1 MTSTNRQ
8 ITMTLSAA
16 GALSAIIGY
25 LYLIEKS
32 ELSASTLFLFM
43 PVGLTSAAIAAL
55 LLVCHLRS
63 DRQNRQ
69 LSDQQKLFSDFIH
82 HAQDLIQV
90 VDTRGNIL
98 YVNNIWQETLGYTR
112 AEASR
117 MNIFDII
124 AEDHQSICQSRFAE
138 LLNGQYKG
146 CFEVTYQTRDGQSI
160 TLEGNCSYSIKN
172 GKPHM
177 IRGIFRDI
185 SQRREQDEHIL
196 QMAYH
201 DMLTNLPNRF
211 LLNDRLSQAISQARR
226 YHQKTALVYVD
237 LDSFKQI
244 NDHHG
249 HAVGDILLQKTARR
263 MQDCLRGKTTRFRAS
278 AGDEFLLILTGIRDR
293 NDIPKIVDKVRIAL
307 AAPYIINSL
316 RINSS
321 ASMGTAIYPL
331 DGVDPESPCLIKQIK
346 PCIWQ
351 KNKVET
357 PIVSILR
364 TPRQKQKFSV
374 WSNP

>member
-1 MTSTNRQ
+1 MISTNRQ
-8 ITMTLSAA
+8 ITMALSAA
-16 GALSAIIGY
+16 GALGAIIGY
-25 LYLIEKS
+25 LYLIEKT

-55 LLVCHLRS
+55 LLACHLRS

-98 YVNNIWQETLGYTR
+98 YVNNIWEETLGYTR

-117 MNIFDII
+117 MNIFNII
-124 AEDHQSICQSRFAE
+124 ADDHKSICQSRFAE

-146 CFEVTYQTRDGQSI
+146 CFEVTYQTRDGQAI
-160 TLEGNCSYSIKN
+160 TLEGNCSYSVKN
-172 GKPHM
+172 GTPHM

-226 YHQKTALVYVD
+226 YHQKAALVYVD
-237 LDSFKQI
+237 LDSFKRI

-249 HAVGDILLQKTARR
+249 HTVGDILLQKTARR
-263 MQDCLRGKTTRFRAS
+263 MQDCLRENDTVSRIG
-278 AGDEFLLILTGIRDR
+278 GDEFLLILTGIKDR
-293 NDIPKIVDKVRIAL
+293 GDIPQIVDKVRIAL
-307 AAPYIINSL
+307 AAPYIVNSL

-331 DGVDPESPCLIKQIK
+331 DGVDPEALLNQADQAMYMAKKQGGNAHCFYTENTPPK
-346 PCIWQ
+346 T
-351 KNKVET
+351 KV
-357 PIVSILR
+357 LR
-364 TPRQKQKFSV
+364 LV
-374 WSNP
+374 